1 MHYSLI
7 LFSLFFITC
16 FYCFINLLTDNDF
29 FYSGMDR
36 GFLVDMT
43 DPYKSENCLCDIIFL
58 LFKEKVTR
66 KNSAIN
72 QL

>member
-43 DPYKSENCLCDIIFL
+43 DPYKSELEL
-58 LFKEKVTR
+58 PM
-66 KNSAIN
+66 
-72 QL
+72 